1 MNTQKYNSFKEKVSQ
16 SVAEQTLI
24 KLVLSKKRQRSSTL
38 KNLIVTIVKL
48 KSEFKLNFVYRNLTN
63 DITKNH
69 SFEEGLKLI
78 FQALDKDFFYAD
90 LFTTTETYQ
99 LLRNKKGN
107 VRLTMTSNSEEKE
120 TSFEHDKSKNRLIS
134 IQKNMYLQELGI
146 TDKDWEVKKAM
157 ISKYKQINKYI
168 EILDPE
174 INKLDLPETLKII
187 DMGSGKGYLTF
198 ALYDYLQ
205 STLKLNPHIVGVEF
219 RQNLVDL
226 SNEIAQKVGFKN
238 LSFEAGTIEEAN
250 IEELTILIALHACDT
265 ATDEAIFK
273 GIKANADLIVVAP
286 CCHKQIRKS
295 FEVKDDLSP
304 IGKHGILVERQAE
317 IVTDAI
323 RALIMEAFGYKTKV
337 FEFISTE
344 HTAKNLMIIGRKVK
358 GKSDKSGIYKQ
369 IEALKK
375 VYHIE
380 EHELEL
386 LCKDL

>member
-1 MNTQKYNSFKEKVSQ
+1 MNTEKYNSFKEKIAQ
-16 SVAEQTLI
+16 SIEKQELV
-24 KLVLSKKRQRSSTL
+24 KLVLSKKRQRSTTL
-38 KNLIVTIVKL
+38 KNLVVTIVKL

-63 DITKNH
+63 DITKNY
-69 SFEEGLKLI
+69 SFDEGLKLI
-78 FQALDKDFFYAD
+78 YQALEKDFFYAD

-107 VRLTMTSNSEEKE
+107 VRLSLTVNGEQKE
-120 TSFEHDKSKNRLIS
+120 VSFDHDKSKNRLIS

-146 TDKDWEVKKAM
+146 TDKDWKVKKAM

-174 INKLDLPETLKII
+174 INKIDFSEDVKIV

-205 STLKLNPHIVGVEF
+205 SNLKLNPHILGVEF
-219 RQNLVDL
+219 RQNLVDS
-226 SNEIAQKVGFKN
+226 SNEIAKKVGFKN
-238 LSFEAGTIEEAN
+238 LSFEAGTIEGAN
-250 IEELTILIALHACDT
+250 IEEIAILIALHACDT

-273 GIKANADLIVVAP
+273 GIKADAELIVVAP

-295 FEVKDDLSP
+295 FEVKDVLSP

-323 RALIMEAFGYKTKV
+323 RALMMEAFGYKTKV

-358 GKSDKSGIYKQ
+358 STIDKVVIFEQ

-375 VYHIE
+375 MYHID
-380 EHELEL
+380 EHYLET
-386 LCKDL
+386 LCKKL